1 MEIKSFEKFQRQL
14 LKLEPV
20 EFLGVARI
28 LGVDLM
34 GEDKE
39 PLPFEEVFAAIVT
52 KYGQLSRR
60 QRRNLDRILRPIDKK
75 ES

>member
-1 MEIKSFEKFQRQL
+1 
-14 LKLEPV
+14 LEPV

-39 PLPFEEVFAAIVT
+39 PLPFEEIFAAIVT
-52 KYGQLSRR
+52 KYG
-60 QRRNLDRILRPIDKK
+60 
-75 ES
+75 